1 MPTTLPAPVQDA
13 LDELARALAALT
25 PSPVVG
31 AVLYGGAAKGKVHT
45 PSSDLNVLIVLA
57 DASPAALERLS
68 APLAQARRRAGAAPL
83 IVSAGELAAAAAAFP
98 VKFHD
103 IVKAHRLLA
112 GRNPLE
118 GLAIPPERLR
128 EDARRG
134 LTGLS
139 LRLKRL
145 YAARADRPDLAR
157 EGLIDALPSAVT
169 DLATLLEAAG
179 QAVPE
184 HREDVLAEAGR
195 RFGFDAAPL
204 VELLA
209 VKKGGAPTR
218 GPGEALAAFLDAAA
232 RAARP

>member
-13 LDELARALAALT
+13 LDELSRALAALT
-25 PSPVVG
+25 PAPVLG

-45 PSSDLNVLIVLA
+45 ASSDLNILIVLA
-57 DASPAALERLS
+57 DGSPASLERL
-68 APLAQARRRAGAAPL
+68 APALAEARRRAGAAPL
-83 IVSAGELAAAAAAFP
+83 IVTAAELPAAAEAFP

-103 IVKAHRLLA
+103 ILKAHKLLA
-112 GRNPLE
+112 GQDPLV
-118 GLAIPPERLR
+118 GLSVSPERMR
-128 EDARRG
+128 EDARRD

-145 YAARADRPDLAR
+145 YASRADRPDLAR
-157 EGLIDALPSAVT
+157 EGFVDALSSAVT

-179 QAVPE
+179 KAVPE

-195 RFGFDAAPL
+195 HFGFDAAPL

-209 VKKGGAPTR
+209 VKKGAASARRPA
-218 GPGEALAAFLDAAA
+218 EFLAAFLEAAA
-232 RAARP
+232 RAARA